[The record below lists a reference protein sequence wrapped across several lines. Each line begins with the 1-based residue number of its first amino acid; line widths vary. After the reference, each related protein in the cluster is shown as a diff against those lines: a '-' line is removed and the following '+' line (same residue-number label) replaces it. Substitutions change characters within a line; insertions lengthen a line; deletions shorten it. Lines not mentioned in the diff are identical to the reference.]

1 MFDDDKDNMAKL
13 FLGNSEIEE
22 KFEAFKSKPASEEE
36 YKTFENFRI
45 A

>member
-22 KFEAFKSKPASEEE
+22 KFESFKSKKATEEE
-36 YKTFENFRI
+36 
-45 A
+45 